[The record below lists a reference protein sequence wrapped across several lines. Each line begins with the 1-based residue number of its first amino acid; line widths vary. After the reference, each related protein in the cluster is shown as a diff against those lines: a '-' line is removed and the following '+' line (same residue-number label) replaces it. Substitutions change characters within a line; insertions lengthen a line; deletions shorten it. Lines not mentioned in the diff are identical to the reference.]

1 MNATVRKTDRY
12 ILNMRA
18 RMPFRYGIATLTALP
33 HLFLRVELEVDGQRQ
48 TGLASEGLPPKWFTK
63 DPATTFAADVRDML
77 AVVEAACAF
86 AEAATPAASVFDL
99 WHRVYRA
106 QERWADHHGFPP
118 LLAGFGVSMVERAV
132 IDAFCR
138 LTRTP
143 FATAVRA
150 NTFGIRLGDLHRSL
164 GGAAP
169 AQFLPPAPLR
179 EVRLRHTVGLGD
191 PLTEQEIPPNERL
204 DDGLPQ
210 SLEAS
215 IRSYGLTHFKIKLS
229 GDIENDLPRMRR
241 VAVLLAASTA
251 EYAFTLDLN
260 EQYRT
265 VDAVQ
270 QTWQALRDDAALA
283 SFLPHLLFVEQPLH
297 RDVALSPAIGA
308 ELCGWLDRPPMI
320 IDESD
325 SGLESLPL
333 ALESGYAGVS
343 HKNCK
348 GVFKGIANACLIAQ
362 RRRDD
367 PEGCYVLS
375 GEDLAS
381 VGPVAMLQDLAVMA
395 NLGVDHVERNGH
407 HYFTGL
413 SMYPADV
420 QERVL
425 AAHGD
430 LYRRHERGYATLNI
444 GDGKVQ
450 TGSIVDAPFALGF
463 ELDPSCFT
471 PVAQWD
477 ASALSLAEP
486 EP

>member
-1 MNATVRKTDRY
+1 MIVSVRKTDLY

-48 TGLASEGLPPKWFTK
+48 TGLAAEGLPPKWFTK
-63 DPATTFAADVRDML
+63 DPATTFADDVRDML
-77 AVVEAACAF
+77 GVVEAACAF
-86 AEAATPAASVFDL
+86 TEAAAPAANVFDL
-99 WHRVYRA
+99 WYRIYRE
-106 QERWADHHGFPP
+106 QERWADDHGFPP
-118 LLAGFGVSMVERAV
+118 LLAGFGVSMVERAM

-150 NTFGIRLGDLHRSL
+150 NTFGIRLGDLHSSL

-169 AQFLPPAPLR
+169 AAFLPPAPLR
-179 EVRLRHTVGLGD
+179 AVRVRHTVGLGD
-191 PLTEQEIPPNERL
+191 PLTGNDIPPSERL

-229 GDIENDLPRMRR
+229 GDTGNDVPRLRQ
-241 VAVLLAASTA
+241 VAAVIAANTA
-251 EYAFTLDLN
+251 DFAFTLDLN

-270 QTWQALRDDAALA
+270 RTWQALWDDGALA

-308 ELCGWLDRPPMI
+308 ELRGWLDRPPMI

-325 SGLESLPL
+325 SRPESLPL
-333 ALESGYAGVS
+333 ALEAGYAGVS

-348 GVFKGIANACLIAQ
+348 GVFKGVANACLIAQ

-367 PEGCYVLS
+367 PEGRYVLS

-425 AAHGD
+425 NAHGD
-430 LYRRHERGYATLNI
+430 LYRLHERGYATLNI
-444 GDGKVQ
+444 REGKVQ

-477 ASALSLAEP
+477 ARSLNLAEP
-486 EP
+486 GV

>member
-1 MNATVRKTDRY
+1 MNVTVRKTDLH

-33 HLFLRVELEVDGQRQ
+33 HLFLRVDLEVDGQRQ
-48 TGLASEGLPPKWFTK
+48 TGLAAEGLPPKWFTK
-63 DPATTFAADVRDML
+63 DPTTTFADDVRDML
-77 AVVEAACAF
+77 GVVEAACAF
-86 AEAATPAASVFDL
+86 AEAAAPAASVFDL
-99 WHRVYRA
+99 WQHIYRA
-106 QERWADHHGFPP
+106 QERWADERGFPP
-118 LLAGFGVSMVERAV
+118 LLAGFGVSLVERTV

-143 FATAVRA
+143 FSTALRS
-150 NTFGIRLGDLHRSL
+150 NTFGIRLGELHGSL
-164 GGAAP
+164 SGAAP

-179 EVRLRHTVGLGD
+179 AVRVRHTVGLGD
-191 PLTEQEIPPNERL
+191 PLTESEIPASERL
-204 DDGLPQ
+204 NDGLPQ

-229 GDIENDLPRMRR
+229 GDTGNDVPRLRR
-241 VAVLLAASTA
+241 VATVIAANTA

-260 EQYRT
+260 EQYHT

-270 QTWQALRDDAALA
+270 RTWHALRDDAALA

-297 RDVALSPAIGA
+297 RDVALRPAIGA
-308 ELCGWLDRPPMI
+308 ELRGWLDRPPMI

-325 SGLESLPL
+325 SGLESLPV
-333 ALESGYAGVS
+333 ALEGGYAGVS

-348 GVFKGIANACLIAQ
+348 GVIKGIANACLIAQ

-367 PEGCYVLS
+367 PRGCYVLS

-395 NLGVDHVERNGH
+395 NFGVDHVERNGH

-413 SMYPADV
+413 SMYPSGV
-420 QERVL
+420 QARVL

-430 LYRRHERGYATLNI
+430 LYRRHERGYATLDI
-444 GDGKVQ
+444 RDGKVQ

-471 PVAQWD
+471 PSAQWD
-477 ASALSLAEP
+477 ARSLGPAEP
-486 EP
+486 DA